1 MLLAFL
7 CPLWGSMPCCVFLH
21 SRGSVT
27 RKWFCAPPP
36 PPPPPPPCS
45 PCNVLCPSWGVL
57 CHPSSAPCV
66 VTMRPEGPYLR
77 DSIGPSCMPLG
88 HDSKQER
95 EKVQSCEFCTTEVY
109 CILFWPIFLPLQVA
123 PGFACSVASLNQS
136 PGHQL
141 PGCHSLRCG
150 TLADYLLG

>member
-1 MLLAFL
+1 MQ
-7 CPLWGSMPCCVFLH
+7 
-21 SRGSVT
+21 
-27 RKWFCAPPP
+27 
-36 PPPPPPPCS
+36 
-45 PCNVLCPSWGVL
+45 PSWPATL
-57 CHPSSAPCV
+57 RLPCP
-66 VTMRPEGPYLR
+66 TCEL
-77 DSIGPSCMPLG
+77 
-88 HDSKQER
+88 K
-95 EKVQSCEFCTTEVY
+95 EKAQSCEFCNTEVY

>member
-1 MLLAFL
+1 MQSHGVWVSVLARSHSYL
-7 CPLWGSMPCCVFLH
+7 STLRLPCPTCEL
-21 SRGSVT
+21 
-27 RKWFCAPPP
+27 K
-36 PPPPPPPCS
+36 
-45 PCNVLCPSWGVL
+45 
-57 CHPSSAPCV
+57 
-66 VTMRPEGPYLR
+66 
-77 DSIGPSCMPLG
+77 
-88 HDSKQER
+88 
-95 EKVQSCEFCTTEVY
+95 EKAQSCEFCNTEVY